1 MVRITEMKND
11 IVKVL
16 FYLNLILLLISL
28 FVSNKGFLIGVI
40 ITNIIFNGTYM
51 IILKWGYVFEVQ
63 NRVFNSLDTLLNGA
77 YNMGRK

>member
-1 MVRITEMKND
+1 MVRITEMKDD

-16 FYLNLILLLISL
+16 FYLNLILLLVSF

-51 IILKWGYVFEVQ
+51 IILKWGYVFDMQ
-63 NRVFNSLDTLLNGA
+63 NKVFNSLNTLVNGA
-77 YNMGRK
+77 YSMGRK